1 MQNIQKSIQTLF
13 TATATALLVIGAS
26 SAPALSFDDVLMIGA
41 YEPMSGPG
49 AALGIGASRG
59 VGLAIDEW
67 NGRGGIKIGGKS
79 YEIKYTVYDHKYSA
93 ELAVEVANKLVFDD
107 KIKILVTNSGS
118 GPTIAATEAVLEKNK
133 IFNTTTGWNPKAIGP
148 DKTYT
153 FRMWGTGNEFG
164 ASFLRWWVKN
174 FPEKKRIAI
183 FEGATS
189 AGMASGNLMKV
200 HAKSMGFEVVHE
212 DYTDETATDFY
223 APITAMMA
231 SNPDL
236 IEMSATR
243 PGHEG
248 LIVKQLYELGYKGA
262 IVSAGTNPDET
273 FKIAGAKA
281 MEGMYLLQSI
291 SYDSPDVSAEEKAY
305 AKKYQEKYNEKF
317 VSFHSEK
324 MYDAAIGVFGAIE
337 ACQCTDPTKL
347 RDFFVTYKWKT
358 LAGQMTSWGGEVTY
372 GIKRQMIHAL
382 PINVFKDGKIVT
394 VAFGMPDVP

>member
-1 MQNIQKSIQTLF
+1 MKTYFKSFKT
-13 TATATALLVIGAS
+13 TAFLAGAGLIMLAANS
-26 SAPALSFDDVLMIGA
+26 TQAFDGSITVGA

-59 VGLAIDEW
+59 VKLAIAKW
-67 NGRGGIKIGGKS
+67 NAKGGIKLGGKS
-79 YEIKYTVYDHKYSA
+79 YEIKYVVYDHKYSA
-93 ELAVEVANKLVFDD
+93 ELAVETATKLVFDD
-107 KIKILVTNSGS
+107 KIKILITNSGS

-153 FRMWGTGNEFG
+153 YRVWCTGNEFG
-164 ASFLRWWVKN
+164 QAFLQWYRKK
-174 FPEKKRIAI
+174 FPNKKKIAV

-189 AGMASGNLMKV
+189 AGMASGALMKK
-200 HAKSMGFEVVHE
+200 HALALGFDVVHE

-231 SNPDL
+231 KNPDL

-248 LIVKQLYELGYKGA
+248 LIVKQLYELGYKGD
-262 IVSAGTNPDET
+262 IVSAGTNPSEMD
-273 FKIAGAKA
+273 KIAGAKA
-281 MEGMYLLQSI
+281 SNGVYLLQTI
-291 SYDSPDVSAEEKAY
+291 DYDSPDVSPEQKAY
-305 AKKYQEKYNEKF
+305 AKLYKEKFNEKF
-317 VSFHSEK
+317 VTFHSEK

-347 RDFFVTYKWKT
+347 RDFFVNYSWKT
-358 LAGQMTSWGGEVTY
+358 LAGQMTEWGGEKTY

-382 PINVFKDGKIVT
+382 PINQFQNGKIVT
-394 VAFGMPDVP
+394 LGMGMAKAP

>member
-1 MQNIQKSIQTLF
+1 MRRPVTSI
-13 TATATALLVIGAS
+13 AMAGMLVLGL
-26 SAPALSFDDVLMIGA
+26 SAVQANAFDGELWIGA

-67 NGRGGIKIGGKS
+67 NARGGIKLDGKA
-79 YEIKYTVYDHKYSA
+79 YEIKYKVYDHKYSA

-107 KIKILVTNSGS
+107 GIKILVTNSGS

-133 IFNTTTGWNPKAIGP
+133 IFNTTTGWNPKAIGA

-153 FRMWGTGNEFG
+153 YRVWGTGNEFG
-164 ASFLRWWVKN
+164 ASFLRWWIKN
-174 FPEKKRIAI
+174 FPDKNKIAV

-189 AGMASGNLMKV
+189 AGMASGALMKQ
-200 HAKSMGFEVVHE
+200 HALALGFDVVHE
-212 DYTDETATDFY
+212 DYTDETASDFY

-231 SNPDL
+231 AGPDL

-248 LIVKQLYELGYKGA
+248 LIVKQLHELGYEGT

-273 FKIAGAKA
+273 LKIAGAEA

-291 SYDSPDVSAEEKAY
+291 SYESPDVSAAQKAY

-317 VSFHSEK
+317 VTFHSEK
-324 MYDAAIGVFGAIE
+324 MYDAANGVFSAIE
-337 ACQCTDPTKL
+337 ACQCIDPTEL
-347 RDFFVTYKWKT
+347 RDFFATFSWET
-358 LAGQMTSWGGEVTY
+358 LSGQMTAWGGEKTY

-382 PINVFKDGKIVT
+382 PINVFKDGQIIT
-394 VAFGMPDVP
+394 IAFGMPDVP

>member
-1 MQNIQKSIQTLF
+1 MRKSLTIVAATGLALF
-13 TATATALLVIGAS
+13 GAS
-26 SAPALSFDDVLMIGA
+26 LVQAQKFDDVLMIGA

-59 VGLAIDEW
+59 VGLAIDAW
-67 NGRGGIKIGGKS
+67 NAKGGLKVKGKS

-107 KIKILVTNSGS
+107 KIKILITNSGS

-133 IFNTTTGWNPKAIGP
+133 IFNTTTGWNPKAIGA

-153 FRMWGTGNEFG
+153 YRVWGTGNEFG
-164 ASFLRWWVKN
+164 ASFLKWWVKN
-174 FPEKKRIAI
+174 FPDKKKIAI

-189 AGMASGNLMKV
+189 AGMASGALMKV
-200 HAKSMGFEVVHE
+200 HAEALGFEVVHE
-212 DYTDETATDFY
+212 DYTDETASDFY
-223 APITAMMA
+223 APITAMLA
-231 SNPDL
+231 AGPDL

-248 LIVKQLYELGYKGA
+248 LIVKQLHELGYQGT

-273 FKIAGAKA
+273 LKIAGAEA

-291 SYDSPDVSAEEKAY
+291 SYESPDVSAEQKAY

-317 VSFHSEK
+317 VTFHSEK
-324 MYDAAIGVFGAIE
+324 MHDAANGVFGAIE
-337 ACQCTDPTKL
+337 ACQCLDPTEL
-347 RDFFVTYKWKT
+347 RDFFVNYSWKT
-358 LAGQMTSWGGEVTY
+358 LSGEMTAWGGEVTY
-372 GIKRQMIHAL
+372 GIKRQMIHSL
-382 PINVFKDGKIVT
+382 PINVFKDGKILT
-394 VAFGMPDVP
+394 IAFGTPEVP

>member
-1 MQNIQKSIQTLF
+1 MKKQLFPVLVATLAM
-13 TATATALLVIGAS
+13 TVA
-26 SAPALSFDDVLMIGA
+26 APVAQAFDDVLWIGA

-67 NGRGGIKIGGKS
+67 NAKGGIKIGDKS
-79 YEIKYTVYDHKYSA
+79 YEIKYQVYDHKYSA

-107 KIKILVTNSGS
+107 GIKILVTNSGS

-153 FRMWGTGNEFG
+153 FRVWGTGNEFG
-164 ASFLRWWVKN
+164 ASFLRWWA
-174 FPEKKRIAI
+174 EKHPDKMRIAI

-189 AGMASGNLMKV
+189 AGMASGALMKQ
-200 HAKSMGFEVVHE
+200 HALDLGYDVVHE

-248 LIVKQLYELGYKGA
+248 LIVKQLFELGYQGT

-273 FKIAGAKA
+273 FKIAGPEA

-291 SYDSPDVSAEEKAY
+291 SYDSPDVSPEQKAY
-305 AKKYQEKYNEKF
+305 AKKYQEKYDEKF
-317 VSFHSEK
+317 VTFHSEK
-324 MYDAAIGVFGAIE
+324 MYDAAQGVFSAIE
-337 ACQCTDPTKL
+337 ECQCTDPTEL
-347 RDFFVTYKWKT
+347 RDFFETFSWKT
-358 LAGQMTSWGGEVTY
+358 LAGQMTAWGGEQTY
-372 GIKRQMIHAL
+372 GIKRQMIHSL
-382 PINVFKDGKIVT
+382 PINVFQNGEIVT
-394 VAFGMPDVP
+394 IAFGMPEVP

>member
-1 MQNIQKSIQTLF
+1 MRNVHRAIQALSTV
-13 TATATALLVIGAS
+13 ATAGLLLIGAS
-26 SAPALSFDDVLMIGA
+26 AAPVRAFDDVLRIGA

-49 AALGIGASRG
+49 AGLGISASRG
-59 VGLAIDEW
+59 VGMAIEEW
-67 NGRGGIKIGGKS
+67 NARGGIRVGGRS

-118 GPTIAATEAVLEKNK
+118 GPTIAATEAVLERNR
-133 IFNTTTGWNPKAIGP
+133 IFNTTTGWAPKAIGP

-153 FRMWGTGNEFG
+153 YRVWGTGNEFG
-164 ASFLRWWVKN
+164 ASFLSWWVKN

-183 FEGATS
+183 FEGATT
-189 AGMASGNLMKV
+189 AGMESGALMKK
-200 HAKSMGFEVVHE
+200 HALAMGFQVVHE
-212 DYTDETATDFY
+212 DYTDENATDFY
-223 APITAMMA
+223 APITAMLA
-231 SNPDL
+231 TNTDL

-248 LIVKQLYELGYKGA
+248 LIVKQLHELGYRGVL
-262 IVSAGTNPDET
+262 VSAGTAPEET
-273 FKIAGAKA
+273 FKIAGAEA

-305 AKKYQEKYNEKF
+305 AERYRKRYNERF

-324 MYDAAIGVFGAIE
+324 MYDAANGVFGAIE
-337 ACQCTDPTKL
+337 ACQCMDPTQL

-358 LAGQMTSWGGEVTY
+358 LSGQMTAWGGEVTY
-372 GIKRQMIHAL
+372 GIRRQMIHAL
-382 PINVFKDGKIVT
+382 PINVFRGGKIIT
-394 VAFGMPDVP
+394 LAFATPDVP

>member
-1 MQNIQKSIQTLF
+1 MMKRLT
-13 TATATALLVIGAS
+13 TVAVTALALFGAS
-26 SAPALSFDDVLMIGA
+26 LPQAQAFDEVLWIGA

-59 VGLAIDEW
+59 VGLAIDDW
-67 NGRGGIKIGGKS
+67 NGKGGIKVKGKS
-79 YEIKYTVYDHKYSA
+79 YEIKYKVYDHKYSG
-93 ELAVEVANKLVFDD
+93 ELAVETATKLVFDD

-153 FRMWGTGNEFG
+153 YRVWGTGNEFG
-164 ASFLRWWVKN
+164 ASFLKWWVKN
-174 FPEKKRIAI
+174 FPDKKKIAI

-189 AGMASGNLMKV
+189 AGMASGAIMKA
-200 HAKSMGFEVVHE
+200 HAQALGFEVVHE
-212 DYTDETATDFY
+212 DYTDETASDFY

-231 SNPDL
+231 ASPDL

-248 LIVKQLYELGYKGA
+248 LIVKQLHELGYQGT

-291 SYDSPDVSAEEKAY
+291 SYESPDVSAEEKAY
-305 AKKYQEKYNEKF
+305 AKRYREKYKEKF
-317 VSFHSEK
+317 VTFHSEK
-324 MYDAAIGVFGAIE
+324 MYDAANGVFGAIE
-337 ACQCTDPTKL
+337 ACQCLDPTEL
-347 RDFFVTYKWKT
+347 RDFFVNYSWKT
-358 LAGQMTSWGGEVTY
+358 LSGQMTAWGGEKTY
-372 GIKRQMIHAL
+372 GIKRQMIHSL
-382 PINVFKDGKIVT
+382 PINVFKGGKIVT
-394 VAFGMPDVP
+394 IAFGMPVVP